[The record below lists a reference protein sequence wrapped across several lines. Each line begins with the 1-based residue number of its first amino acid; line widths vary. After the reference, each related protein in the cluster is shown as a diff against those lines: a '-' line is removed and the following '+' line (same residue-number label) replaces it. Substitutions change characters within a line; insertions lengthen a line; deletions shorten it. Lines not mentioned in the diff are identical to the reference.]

1 MKFNNLNMS
10 NIHSKV
16 FTIVILMLFSFALS
30 PAAVFAFNQK
40 SFEEIQKEGD
50 KDFYKKYVSEMFDK
64 YDRAI
69 SNEERL
75 KYGKNIYII
84 AKEKKDYK
92 TQIEAI
98 GNMGENDRLNIEKY
112 ISAANK
118 LPNSHAKSE
127 LITFLKY
134 IQTSDLTDQSYN
146 KNNEAAFWNDLITYY
161 KNAGHSDIYTQ
172 AGALFNICAFYSN
185 TLSGTLNSR
194 YLDELGKLINKLPQ
208 DGRSFLP
215 LAYYRLTPT
224 YYVNQRA
231 SQGQSAGV
239 LACRH
244 TLDNIDALER
254 QMRKDG
260 RKYANMDK
268 ERYATY
274 CLMLKCD
281 QVLTKDEMT
290 ECFYKIKTIAER
302 NEEVGRE
309 FNSKYSTAKLAYYM
323 STKDYASAIPI
334 LDTILNNKELQNDV
348 WLQKSSLEYRF
359 MAGKALGQTNEM
371 KPYLLRF
378 IKQKEQENSDNLDEK
393 LKELQMIYDVNLL
406 KHKATKKQISLVMV
420 FTLFV
425 IGLLLFTI
433 ALLIR
438 SKRGTKKLKN
448 SEIILKNEKDA
459 IKQLNKE
466 LENRLRMAESDNN
479 MKTLFI
485 KKMDHEI
492 RMPLRDIT
500 NYSNLITDN
509 ISKLS
514 PEERTSYSLKIE
526 NSANELIAMVEAVL
540 NVTSAESEHS
550 EKN

>member
-172 AGALFNICAFYSN
+172 AGALFNICSFYSN

-514 PEERTSYSLKIE
+514 PDERTSYSLKIE

>member
-1 MKFNNLNMS
+1 
-10 NIHSKV
+10 
-16 FTIVILMLFSFALS
+16 MLFSFALS

-309 FNSKYSTAKLAYYM
+309 FNSKYSTAKLAYYV

>member
-1 MKFNNLNMS
+1 MS